1 MISTCHERFYA
12 YWIGHIP
19 SLCDSCVE
27 YWIVRRHG
35 KLDIGAR
42 LVQEM
47 AETGARYYVRARGTT
62 TVDRLPNALHSAA
75 LVELLL
81 GFSCIFHG

>member
-1 MISTCHERFYA
+1 MSFGQYMASVILLDRHV
-12 YWIGHIP
+12 P

-27 YWIVRRHG
+27 DWIVRRHG
-35 KLDIGAR
+35 KLNIGAR

-47 AETGARYYVRARGTT
+47 AETGARDYVRARGTA
-62 TVDRLPNALHSAA
+62 TVDRLSNALHSAA

-81 GFSCIFHG
+81 GFS